1 MLRAR
6 LDRNAMIEGLQGRGR
21 VQGPPPY
28 DANVVR
34 PRPPAIGNF
43 IALEHPI
50 EDLMVQMR
58 LIASRRE
65 QREAYEF
72 EQRYPLFQY
81 TENNDFEVHDIED
94 EKDEMQHDYNFH
106 I

>member
-28 DANVVR
+28 DDNVVR

-43 IALEHPI
+43 IALEQLLLKI
-50 EDLMVQMR
+50 LWFRCV
-58 LIASRRE
+58 
-65 QREAYEF
+65 
-72 EQRYPLFQY
+72 
-81 TENNDFEVHDIED
+81 
-94 EKDEMQHDYNFH
+94 
-106 I
+106 

>member
-21 VQGPPPY
+21 VQRPPPY
-28 DANVVR
+28 DANIVR

-50 EDLMVQMR
+50 EDLNTR
-58 LIASRRE
+58 
-65 QREAYEF
+65 
-72 EQRYPLFQY
+72 P
-81 TENNDFEVHDIED
+81 
-94 EKDEMQHDYNFH
+94 
-106 I
+106 